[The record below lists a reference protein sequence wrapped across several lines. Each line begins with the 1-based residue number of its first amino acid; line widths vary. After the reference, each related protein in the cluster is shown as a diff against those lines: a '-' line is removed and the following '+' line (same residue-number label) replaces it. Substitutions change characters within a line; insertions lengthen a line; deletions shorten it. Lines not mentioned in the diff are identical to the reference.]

1 MVNPSL
7 IFNQYPNQ
15 DYKTIFNQKTGLL
28 IRLENKNSVEPFWC
42 EHGPELIDNSIT
54 NWCDRECGFCY
65 KASDRTGY
73 HMEISDYRKII
84 NQAAQMKVL
93 QVALGGGNPN
103 QHPGFCDILRLT
115 REEFNIV
122 PSYTTNG
129 RGINTEVLIASK
141 KYCGAVAVSAYEPF
155 EETLIAA
162 RKLIDQGIRTNLH
175 FLLTSETI
183 STAIQ
188 WLKDPPYTLSRINAI
203 IFLNY
208 KPVGRNP
215 NPGLLLRN
223 SKDVPTFFRLAQEK
237 YPFKIGFDSCS
248 ISGITRFMNVSS
260 IFVERCEASRFSMYI
275 SEDMKMYP
283 CSFMVNKIEGV
294 PVTEE
299 NISAT
304 WRSHVS
310 FTRIRELL
318 RTNNCPKCSVYDT
331 CFGGCPVFKEI
342 NICLDS

>member
-1 MVNPSL
+1 MVNPRL
-7 IFNQYPNQ
+7 KINNYPNQGYKIIFNQN
-15 DYKTIFNQKTGLL
+15 TGLL
-28 IRLENKNSVEPFWC
+28 IRLENNNSPEPFWC
-42 EHGPELIDNSIT
+42 EDGPELIDISIT

-65 KASDRTGY
+65 KESANTGN
-73 HMEISDYRKII
+73 HMEINNYRRII
-84 NQAAQMKVL
+84 RQAARMKVL

-103 QHPGFCDILRLT
+103 QHPEFCDILRMT

-129 RGINTEVLIASK
+129 RGINTDVLIASK

-155 EETLIAA
+155 KETYTAA
-162 RKLIDQGIRTNLH
+162 CRLIDEGIRTNLH
-175 FLLTSETI
+175 FLLTSKTI

-188 WLKDPPYTLSRINAI
+188 WLKNPPVILSRINAI

-208 KPVGRNP
+208 KAVGRNP
-215 NPGLLLRN
+215 NQELIVKN
-223 SKDVPTFFRLAQEK
+223 TKDVRTFFRLAQEK

-248 ISGITRFMNVSS
+248 ISGITRLMNTNP

-283 CSFMVNKIEGV
+283 CSFMINQTEGV
-294 PVTEE
+294 PIIDE
-299 NISAT
+299 NILVT
-304 WRSHVS
+304 WRRHAS
-310 FTRIRELL
+310 FVKIRELL
-318 RTNNCPKCSVYDT
+318 RTNNCTKCSASNT

-342 NICLDS
+342 NICTDY